1 MAPAAST
8 PALTG
13 TYGVSDNIDLDSDIK
28 SEKLGRVTCLLVTC
42 ARKSNISSSSQA
54 AGYI

>member
-13 TYGVSDNIDLDSDIK
+13 PYGVSDNIDLDSDINIGK
-28 SEKLGRVTCLLVTC
+28 IRACDLLVSDL
-42 ARKSNISSSSQA
+42 RS
-54 AGYI
+54 

>member
-13 TYGVSDNIDLDSDIK
+13 TYGVSDNIDLDSDINIGNSDINIGK
-28 SEKLGRVTCLLVTC
+28 IRACDLLVSDL
-42 ARKSNISSSSQA
+42 RS
-54 AGYI
+54 

>member
-13 TYGVSDNIDLDSDIK
+13 TYGVSDNIDLDST
-28 SEKLGRVTCLLVTC
+28 SN
-42 ARKSNISSSSQA
+42 RKN
-54 AGYI
+54 

>member
-13 TYGVSDNIDLDSDIK
+13 TYGVSDNIDLDSDINI
-28 SEKLGRVTCLLVTC
+28 EKIRACDLLVSDL
-42 ARKSNISSSSQA
+42 RS
-54 AGYI
+54 

>member
-13 TYGVSDNIDLDSDIK
+13 TYGVSDNIDLDLDINIGK
-28 SEKLGRVTCLLVTC
+28 IRACDLLVSDL
-42 ARKSNISSSSQA
+42 RS
-54 AGYI
+54 